1 MNLFEKVSLA
11 TIQTPPN
18 KSGTYQLLKDH
29 YWATDGNG
37 NAFKVKRG
45 SYQSNPHK
53 KIVEQVIKPD
63 SHPATE
69 VVFIE
74 SAWLP
79 LNINDYT

>member
-1 MNLFEKVSLA
+1 MRFLKVSLA
-11 TIQTPPN
+11 TLQKVPTT
-18 KSGTYQLLKDH
+18 SGNYQLVREH

-37 NAFKVKRG
+37 NAFKLERG
-45 SYQSNPHK
+45 SHQCNPHK
-53 KIVEQVIKPD
+53 KIVESIIKTK

-79 LNINDYT
+79 LNISDYT